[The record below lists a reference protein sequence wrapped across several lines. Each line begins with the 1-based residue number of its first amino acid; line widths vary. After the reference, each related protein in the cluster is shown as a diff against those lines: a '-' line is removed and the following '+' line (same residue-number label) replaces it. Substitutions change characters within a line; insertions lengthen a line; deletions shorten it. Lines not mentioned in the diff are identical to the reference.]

1 MAQVGGVDKLSPAHL
16 ESARKSYENWEHKE
30 KYDFRNYV
38 DYVQRQ
44 WENKE
49 LPAPKI
55 TAPQAVKPPKSKY
68 LPDAHAKQDD
78 WTDREI
84 APAFNQQNPQASTMP
99 PNVVDPERPKK
110 EWLEPE
116 LYKLR
121 KEIWQQQVSEMGKY
135 AEAHAAEY
143 KQAEEASRK
152 GDPAKLEDFDSQQRD
167 ARQAEEPAPPSGF
180 WQRAL
185 ERIFTAEEDREKKAA
200 EQQEQAE
207 LLKARQAQERLD
219 YIKKL
224 EQDRQREL
232 AALRER
238 QLREQAEREKSFD
251 ADLDRHLRE
260 KKRALEL
267 QRELEAEER
276 EKELNREREE
286 GLGEGKE

>member
-1 MAQVGGVDKLSPAHL
+1 MPSDPWMAQVGGVDNLSPFHS

-49 LPAPKI
+49 LPPPGI
-55 TAPQAVKPPKSKY
+55 PAPQAIKPPQSKY
-68 LPDAHAKQDD
+68 IPDAHAKQGD
-78 WTDREI
+78 WTDRE
-84 APAFNQQNPQASTMP
+84 AAHDFNQQNPQAEP
-99 PNVVDPERPKK
+99 QRPKK
-110 EWLEPE
+110 KWLEPE

-121 KEIWQQQVSEMGKY
+121 QEIWQQQVFEMGKH
-135 AEAHAAEY
+135 AEANAAEY
-143 KQAEEASRK
+143 KQADEASRNA
-152 GDPAKLEDFDSQQRD
+152 DPAKLEDFDSQQRE
-167 ARQAEEPAPPSGF
+167 ARQGAEPAPKTG
-180 WQRAL
+180 WRAAL
-185 ERIFTAEEDREKKAA
+185 DRILTTDEDREKKAA
-200 EQQEQAE
+200 EQREQAE
-207 LLKARQAQERLD
+207 LLEARQAQERLD
-219 YIKKL
+219 YLKKL
-224 EQDRQREL
+224 EQDRQHEL

-238 QLREQAEREKSFD
+238 QLREQAEREKAFD

-276 EKELNREREE
+276 EKELNRENEE